1 MHKRLLVLV
10 LTCGLLFSLTA
21 CDMTSCDSAFRYML
35 GSFKKAPSES
45 SMTEE
50 TTTTEVTTTT
60 EEEATS
66 EETTSEETT
75 TEETTS
81 EETTTEAPTAT
92 PKPTKAPT
100 KKPSA
105 TPTYIPK
112 GWSKVKEAWGKK
124 YKGKKVYVVRKAG
137 SFKGWYNGAWINL
150 YMDSY
155 TIDDTE
161 EYHVEGIQ
169 LFRDKKQKKMY
180 VEFQMKT

>member
-1 MHKRLLVLV
+1 MNKRILSFALAA
-10 LTCGLLFSLTA
+10 GLLFA
-21 CDMTSCDSAFRYML
+21 FTSCDLINSVI
-35 GSFKKAPSES
+35 GGTTQTTEVPTTTEETTTS
-45 SMTEE
+45 EE
-50 TTTTEVTTTT
+50 TTTTEET
-60 EEEATS
+60 TS

>member
-60 EEEATS
+60 EEE
-66 EETTSEETT
+66 TTTEETT